1 MSFSP
6 EQNPRLV
13 GVAGPLKGR
22 IVPISTGELVI
33 GRDSGNDVWVTDP
46 AMSRR
51 HCVLRRD
58 KGMVT
63 IEDLGG
69 RNGTLVNGSRIETKE
84 LRERDRVAVG
94 TSVLVFLVQAGDFEQ
109 EASVVELAETEEFD
123 VPPVVLRSEDALYL
137 QPERI
142 LATVPEG
149 DRLTR
154 DLSTLLKIANGIGSI
169 RDREALEWQL
179 LGMLF
184 DVVPA
189 DRGAILQI
197 GDEDDNFESAIAW
210 DRVHGPKEP
219 VRVSRTIVQRVLRER
234 AGLMVNDVQADISV
248 SRVDTL
254 AQAKVRSLLCVPIF
268 EMGLATGIIYLDRRD
283 RGPIFDSQHLQFMT
297 GVANLAGLALE
308 NVRHWERLQ
317 EENQRLRTEIN
328 LNHDMV
334 GTSPRIREI
343 LAVIQRVAPTTS
355 TVLIQGES
363 GTGKELVARA
373 IHGNSPRAEC
383 PFVAINC
390 AALTESLLESE
401 LFGHEKG
408 AFTGALGQKKGK
420 IEAAEGGTLF
430 LDEISELALGLQAKL
445 LRVLQER
452 EFERVGGTRPIK
464 VDVRV
469 IAATNKSLAEAS
481 QAGSFRSD
489 LFYRLN
495 VVSITTPAL
504 RDRREDIPA
513 LAESFL
519 RKFSKKCN
527 VRKKGIC
534 AEAQSLLS
542 RYDWPGNVRELE
554 NAIERAVVLGL
565 ADEVM
570 PEDLPDS
577 IAETASPATSGTK
590 YYGCL
595 KENKKQLVLQALEQ
609 ANGYYVDAA
618 KILGLH
624 PNSLLRLIR
633 NLGLKANKQG
643 LSPNAAD

>member
-1 MSFSP
+1 MSFTP

-13 GVAGPLKGR
+13 GIAGPFKGKILSIR
-22 IVPISTGELVI
+22 SEEVAI
-33 GRDSGNDVWVTDP
+33 GREPGNDLCADDP

-51 HCVLRRD
+51 HCLVRCENGQI
-58 KGMVT
+58 K
-63 IEDLGG
+63 IKDLGG

-84 LRERDRVAVG
+84 LQDRDRVAVG
-94 TSVLVFLVQAGDFEQ
+94 TSVLLFLVHAGDYEQ
-109 EASVVELAETEEFD
+109 EASVVELAETEEFNA
-123 VPPVVLRSEDALYL
+123 PPVVLRSEDALYL

-142 LATVPEG
+142 LAKVPEG

-154 DLSTLLKIANGIGSI
+154 DLNTLLKIANGIGSI
-169 RDREALEWQL
+169 RDREAMEWQL
-179 LGMLF
+179 LGMVF

-189 DRGAILQI
+189 DRAAIVQI
-197 GDEDDNFESAIAW
+197 KRDDENFESAIAW

-234 AGLMVNDVQADISV
+234 AGLMVNDVQTDSSV
-248 SRVDTL
+248 SGVQTL
-254 AQAKVRSLLCVPIF
+254 AQAKVRSLLCVPIL
-268 EMGLATGIIYLDRRD
+268 EMGMPTGIIYLDRRE
-283 RGPIFDSQHLQFMT
+283 GGQIFDPQHLQFMT

-343 LAVIQRVAPTTS
+343 LSIVKRVAPTTS

-401 LFGHEKG
+401 LFGYERG
-408 AFTGALGQKKGK
+408 AFTGALGQRKGK

-469 IAATNKSLAEAS
+469 IAATNKSLAEAA

-495 VVSITTPAL
+495 VVTITTPPL

-527 VRKKGIC
+527 VRKKSIC
-534 AEAQSLLS
+534 SEAQSLLS

-554 NAIERAVVLGL
+554 NAIERAVVLGATEDVL
-565 ADEVM
+565 

-577 IAETASPATSGTK
+577 ILETSSPSANVTK
-590 YYGCL
+590 YLGSL

-633 NLGLKANKQG
+633 NLGLKANKSG
-643 LSPNAAD
+643 TPPNAAD